1 MPCSTHVHS
10 NLTMSG
16 AKAAE
21 EGKNEST
28 RISFVAISNISF
40 RTVHPMFHPTFH
52 PPILIFHQSRIT
64 ARKEIRQGMIGTS
77 SPLVFLF
84 FFFCWFDFF
93 FLFSPV
99 FLRRDHSS
107 SSTSSSSSSSANSL
121 CSLCPNCCLTLSSSS
136 SSSPPPCFFFKSLSR
151 AFLASVSAFV
161 GLPLLLLI

>member
-84 FFFCWFDFF
+84 FFCWFDFF